1 MTEEFCF
8 PFELNEITDVIY
20 DSSNINISLVNLE
33 KRAND
38 QKEDFV
44 LSVEEFKYMLNYIRK
59 SIEAL
64 KIPDK
69 NFYVFLKTYCHIST
83 V

>member
-38 QKEDFV
+38 
-44 LSVEEFKYMLNYIRK
+44 
-59 SIEAL
+59 
-64 KIPDK
+64 
-69 NFYVFLKTYCHIST
+69 
-83 V
+83 